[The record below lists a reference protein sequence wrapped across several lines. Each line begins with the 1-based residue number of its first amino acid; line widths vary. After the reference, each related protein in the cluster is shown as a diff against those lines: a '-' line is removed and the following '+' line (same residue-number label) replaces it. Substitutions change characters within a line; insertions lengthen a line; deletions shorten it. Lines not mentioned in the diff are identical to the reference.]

1 MRMGGWLR
9 TNDIFD
15 SAFRRLIKVVEKDL
29 GECAGKSTLRTWI
42 QRPG

>member
-15 SAFRRLIKVVEKDL
+15 SAFCRLNKVVEKDL